1 MNTSAILAVASQLGR
16 FFLPRQNSTISNP
29 GFFNTPADRGRF
41 SLVPGLSLSV
51 RFAFAA
57 TIVLCNGMALL
68 GGWVVTQIERGL
80 SHNAAVSESAY
91 VQTLLS
97 PTVPL
102 LVNPVIETA
111 LVAGAV
117 DKSLQSMPPGNR
129 PTSIAIWQR
138 DGHVIHSADKQ
149 ISGKKSVLSKEVQ
162 SAFEGKVSGTRQ
174 DRRLRLLYPGK
185 HDRSTLRTIYI
196 PLRERGDGDVVAV
209 AEIVTNADA
218 LTEELDSIRTRTW
231 LVVGLTTLAMIG
243 MLFSIVQK
251 GSQKIEEQQL
261 EIQRRLDEEI
271 RLGEVNTELR
281 ERLEEANRRGIELSE
296 EQFRRI
302 SSDLE
307 NGPVQL
313 LALALLR
320 MYELKPPVAR
330 RDKAAQ
336 QPGEDVVEVIT
347 NATTGALREI
357 REIASGITVPAL
369 ERITPAEAV
378 ERAIRSHEQ
387 TTGTLVDEHLC
398 KLPDNLPLPIT
409 ICIFRTVQEGLT
421 NAYCHAGA
429 RGQAVSCSSDEEG
442 VGVTV
447 SDEGPGFSVDEALR
461 LDSNLGLRRLRQL
474 VESIGGTL
482 TINSAEDSG
491 TRLSAWFPVG
501 SGAANGISRS
511 AANHSA

>member
-1 MNTSAILAVASQLGR
+1 MNTSVLIAVASQLSR
-16 FFLPRQNSTISNP
+16 LFSPQQNRTISSP
-29 GFFNTPADRGRF
+29 GSSGAPAGGGRL
-41 SLVPGLSLSV
+41 SLVPGLSLSA

-57 TIVLCNGMALL
+57 TVVLCNGMALV

-91 VQTLLS
+91 VQSLLS

-102 LVNPVIETA
+102 LVNQVIDAA
-111 LVAGAV
+111 LVASV
-117 DKSLQSMPPGNR
+117 VNKSLQSLPLGNR
-129 PTSIAIWQR
+129 PTSITIWQR
-138 DGHVIHSADKQ
+138 DGHVVYSADEQ
-149 ISGKKSVLSKEVQ
+149 ITEHKSVLTSQVRD
-162 SAFEGKVSGTRQ
+162 AFDGKVSSTVQ

-185 HDRSTLRTIYI
+185 HDSSTLRTVYI
-196 PLRERGDGDVVAV
+196 PLRERDGSNVVAV

-218 LTEELDSIRTRTW
+218 LTAELDSIRTRTW

-243 MLFSIVQK
+243 VLFSIVQN

-261 EIQRRLDEEI
+261 EIRRRLDEEI
-271 RLGEVNTELR
+271 RLGEINTELR

-296 EQFRRI
+296 EQLRRI

-320 MYELKPPVAR
+320 MYELKPPAAKS
-330 RDKAAQ
+330 DNAAQ
-336 QPGEDVVEVIT
+336 QPAEDVVEVIA

-357 REIASGITVPAL
+357 REITSGMTVPAL
-369 ERITPAEAV
+369 ERITPAGAV

-387 TTGTLVDEHLC
+387 TTGTLVEERLC
-398 KLPDNLPLPIT
+398 ELPENLPLPIT

-442 VGVTV
+442 VEVTV
-447 SDEGPGFSVDEALR
+447 SDDGPGFSAEEVLK
-461 LDSNLGLRRLRQL
+461 LGSNFGLRRLRQL

-501 SGAANGISRS
+501 SSRS
-511 AANHSA
+511 ISIV